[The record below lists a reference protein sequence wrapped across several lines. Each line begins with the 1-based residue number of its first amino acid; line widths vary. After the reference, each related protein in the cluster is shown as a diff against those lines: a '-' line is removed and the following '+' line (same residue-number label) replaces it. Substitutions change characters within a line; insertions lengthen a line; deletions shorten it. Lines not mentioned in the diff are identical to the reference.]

1 VVERELN
8 VPLPLSKIIKKWNN
22 LLQEYKA
29 IKMSEEP
36 KRREWPFFTLMD
48 VYFSDQVNDPSLR
61 LFSST
66 KTLKET
72 LDDSVFE
79 DDPIIAS
86 AIAAA
91 TSGAYMDIDELI
103 RRQKER
109 AALAAERKL
118 AAAASGASGD
128 YKFELKPMLSN
139 SKFNSNSDMAKL
151 SKSVDD
157 LSMQQY
163 KLKQEL
169 MRQREQEQQENMVKI
184 KQHARQQQQQQQQ
197 HQQQQQQ
204 HQQQQ
209 QQHHQAQQQRP
220 NPHTKHAEK
229 ERLMFFQIN

>member
-1 VVERELN
+1 
-8 VPLPLSKIIKKWNN
+8 
-22 LLQEYKA
+22 
-29 IKMSEEP
+29 
-36 KRREWPFFTLMD
+36 MD

-157 LSMQQY
+157 RGKWPPARAMPLDLSPQLQSANPSFI
-163 KLKQEL
+163 L
-169 MRQREQEQQENMVKI
+169 
-184 KQHARQQQQQQQQ
+184 
-197 HQQQQQQ
+197 
-204 HQQQQ
+204 
-209 QQHHQAQQQRP
+209 AQCP
-220 NPHTKHAEK
+220 NRTLTDFCYFCFAGEAEK
-229 ERLMFFQIN
+229 VKSLIRLRAELSPLFTGKRNASKYAWA